1 MILFRIADKKYK
13 DDLSGTGAKLIGG
26 RWNSP
31 GLPALYTSEHASLA
45 ALEIIVHVNKPEKFQ
60 NLFLLAVELPDSAE
74 TAVID
79 EEKLKKNWQN
89 EFEYTRFIGNSFLK
103 ANGSLLLS
111 VPSVLLPFENNIIIN
126 PTHGDFKKLK
136 ITYSKPIDF
145 DNRFLK

>member
-1 MILFRIADKKYK
+1 MIVFRIADRKYK

-45 ALEIIVHVNKPEKFQ
+45 ALEIIVHVNKPEKFK
-60 NLFLLAVELPDSAE
+60 NLFLMALELPESAE

-79 EEKLKKNWQN
+79 EQKLKKNWRN
-89 EFEYTRFIGNSFLK
+89 EFDYTRFIGNSFLK
-103 ANGSLLLS
+103 EANSLLLS
-111 VPSVLLPFENNIIIN
+111 VPSALLPFENNLIIN
-126 PTHGDFKKLK
+126 PMHADFKNIK
-136 ITYSKPIDF
+136 ITYSKPVDF